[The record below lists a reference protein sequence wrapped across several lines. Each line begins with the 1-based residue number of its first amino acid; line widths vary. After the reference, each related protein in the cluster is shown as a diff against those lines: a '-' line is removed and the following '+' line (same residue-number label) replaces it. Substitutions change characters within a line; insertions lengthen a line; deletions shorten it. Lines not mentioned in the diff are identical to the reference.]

1 MDVDPA
7 AALGAI
13 AGEIPALEAG
23 AEAFEFCAPRVR
35 VVVAD
40 IFSVVVA
47 AGLSSLA
54 FSEWVAD
61 DDFEADDSKG
71 MGA

>member
-13 AGEIPALEAG
+13 AGEIPAR
-23 AEAFEFCAPRVR
+23 EAFEFCAPRVR
-35 VVVAD
+35 VVVRD
-40 IFSVVVA
+40 VFPSGTA

-61 DDFEADDSKG
+61 DDFEADDSRG